1 MSLDF
6 ILLQTLKTSYLR
18 IAKKNRLRRFTQFVV
33 LVFMVTQNRLKVIWS
48 AKSISKNLISHAK
61 LTLVVHL

>member
-33 LVFMVTQNRLKVIWS
+33 LVFMVTQNRLKVI
-48 AKSISKNLISHAK
+48 
-61 LTLVVHL
+61 